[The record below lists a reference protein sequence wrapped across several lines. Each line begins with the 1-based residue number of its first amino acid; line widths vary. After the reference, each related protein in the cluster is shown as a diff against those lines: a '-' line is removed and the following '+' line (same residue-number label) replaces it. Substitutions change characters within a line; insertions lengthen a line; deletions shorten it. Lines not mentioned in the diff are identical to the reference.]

1 MKRYFT
7 IWLFALCA
15 LCGCRDNSGLYVLL
29 TDYDYRIAALEQL
42 CSQLNTNIAAL
53 QNLVNAQQSG
63 DYITAVT
70 PIMSGN
76 DEIGYTITFG
86 NNESITI
93 YNGKNG
99 KDGRDGNDGQN
110 GQNGVDGS
118 DGHTPIIG
126 VAQDSDGVYYWT
138 LDGSWL
144 LDNDGNKL
152 RVTGVDGHDGANGQ
166 NGNNGHDGVDGQNG
180 TDGTNGVDGVT
191 PQLKIEADYWYVSY
205 DNGLTWTM
213 LGKATG
219 DDGKDGQDGKNGEN
233 GKDGKDGKDGVNGSN
248 GVDGD
253 SMFESID
260 VEANYV
266 VFTLANGTTIKV
278 ARADSA
284 SGHEESI
291 IKDGAICAAFSV
303 SPTQKVYFSKG
314 NLQYQASTNTW
325 RFAEHQWDF
334 IGRDNLYMSATYDG
348 WIDLFAWGSS
358 GYDERIKPYN
368 DTTCNNMVN
377 FDISNT
383 NYDWGIYNA
392 ISNGG
397 NQAGIWRT
405 LTQEETDYLFGGRP
419 NASLL
424 GFQANINGHKGIIIL
439 PDDWSML
446 FVPHGNEINNL
457 LPIQWEMLESLG
469 AIFFGSQGSA
479 LLSSDYT
486 FGREHDPNIGAN
498 YWTST
503 FALEYN
509 RYYMDKYRPC
519 SDAYYFSVRDN
530 VTYITLSHDYVH
542 EPTNNGFY
550 VRLVQDVPSE

>member
-1 MKRYFT
+1 MKKYYI

-29 TDYDYRIAALEQL
+29 NDYDYRIAALEQL

-166 NGNNGHDGVDGQNG
+166 NGNNGHDGVDGQDGKDGKNG

-205 DNGLTWTM
+205 DNGLTWKM

-233 GKDGKDGKDGVNGSN
+233 GKDGKDGVNGSN

-260 VEANYV
+260 VEENYV

-278 ARADSA
+278 ARSDNA
-284 SGHEESI
+284 GGGEQESI

-303 SPTQKVYFSKG
+303 SPTKKVYFSKG

-325 RFAEHQWDF
+325 RFAEHQWDI
-334 IGRDNLYMSATYDG
+334 IGEDNMNMSATYEG
-348 WIDLFAWGSS
+348 WIDLFPWGSS
-358 GYDERIKPYN
+358 GYDSRIMPYT
-368 DTTCNNMVN
+368 DSLLTDYITG
-377 FDISNT
+377 DITNT
-383 NYDWGIYNA
+383 NYDWGVYNP

-397 NQAGIWRT
+397 NQAGLWRT
-405 LTQEETDYLFGGRP
+405 LTFDEHKYLLRERP
-419 NASLL
+419 NASILA
-424 GFQANINGHKGIIIL
+424 FQAEIYGKRGTVFL
-439 PDDWSML
+439 PDHWAML
-446 FVPHGNEINNL
+446 YVPNFSAVNSL
-457 LPIQWEMLESLG
+457 LPSQWAILESHG
-469 AIFFGSQGSA
+469 AVFSSVTGSIGRYWS
-479 LLSSDYT
+479 LNNYYWHEYNPDY
-486 FGREHDPNIGAN
+486 EC
-498 YWTST
+498 YWSST
-503 FALEYN
+503 FC
-509 RYYMDKYRPC
+509 KT
-519 SDAYYFSVRDN
+519 DAW
-530 VTYITLSHDYVH
+530 TLWNNQSGQTTFAYLDYQ
-542 EPTNNGFY
+542 PFTPQPFFNGY
-550 VRLVQDVPSE
+550 AVRLVQDVPSDNQ